1 MAHAIQNQKA
11 NRTIGQ
17 LPNVNPGPN
26 NPQRSLID
34 GVEPENTDGLI
45 V

>member
-1 MAHAIQNQKA
+1 MLSKTRKA

-17 LPNVNPGPN
+17 LPSFNPGPN

-34 GVEPENTDGLI
+34 GVDPENTDGLI